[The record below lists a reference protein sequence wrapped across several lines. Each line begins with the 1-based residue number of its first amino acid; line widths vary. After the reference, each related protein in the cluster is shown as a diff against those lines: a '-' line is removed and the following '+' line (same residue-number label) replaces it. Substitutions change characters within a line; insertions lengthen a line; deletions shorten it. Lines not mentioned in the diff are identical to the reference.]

1 MDFFHKK
8 DNKDIEILNQAL
20 GTERFAIAVYEIA
33 AVTGLLSDSVIEV
46 AKTFQSHH
54 GQHAHKIHET
64 ITSLGGDPVKPLP
77 QDEYAKKMPSTLI
90 DEKSIIHYAL
100 TLEKAA
106 TITYL
111 NAIPEFENHKIAQ
124 AAASILGDEA
134 MHWATLRNALGLI
147 PVHISFIPLSA
158 DEVDD

>member
-1 MDFFHKK
+1 MPTME
-8 DNKDIEILNQAL
+8 NKDIEILNKAL
-20 GTERFAIAVYEIA
+20 SAEQFAVAAYELA
-33 AVTGLLSDSVIEV
+33 ATTGLLSEGVIQV
-46 AKTFQSHH
+46 AKTFMSHH

-64 ITSLGGDPVKPLP
+64 IKSLGGNAVKPLP
-77 QDEYAKKMPSTLI
+77 QDEYAKRLPPSLI
-90 DEKSIIHYAL
+90 DEKSVIHYAL
-100 TLEKAA
+100 TLEKGA

-134 MHWATLRNALGLI
+134 MHWTTLRSALGLS

-158 DEVDD
+158 DEVED

>member
-1 MDFFHKK
+1 MAIMENK
-8 DNKDIEILNQAL
+8 DNEILNKAL
-20 GTERFAIAVYEIA
+20 GAEQFAIAAYSLA
-33 AVTGLLSDSVIEV
+33 AGTGLLSEGVISV

-54 GQHAHKIHET
+54 GQHARKIQET
-64 ITSLGGDPVKPLP
+64 IVNLGFEPVKSLS
-77 QDEYAKKMPSTLI
+77 QEEYAKKLPSNLI

-111 NAIPEFENHKIAQ
+111 NAIPEFENRKIAQ

-134 MHWATLRNALGLI
+134 MHWASLRSALGLT
-147 PVHISFIPLSA
+147 PVHVSFIPILES
-158 DEVDD
+158 EVED